1 MDNDTDSTR
10 KSKAVAVSSS
20 RVSNFFQSADNESD
34 RSELENE
41 NDFNFNFASC
51 FLEVKE
57 KKKTTERI
65 KQKKIIY
72 IRKTFTVL

>member
-1 MDNDTDSTR
+1 MDNDIDSTR

-20 RVSNFFQSADNESD
+20 RVSKLFQSADNESD

-41 NDFNFNFASC
+41 NDFHFNFASC

-57 KKKTTERI
+57 KKKTAERI